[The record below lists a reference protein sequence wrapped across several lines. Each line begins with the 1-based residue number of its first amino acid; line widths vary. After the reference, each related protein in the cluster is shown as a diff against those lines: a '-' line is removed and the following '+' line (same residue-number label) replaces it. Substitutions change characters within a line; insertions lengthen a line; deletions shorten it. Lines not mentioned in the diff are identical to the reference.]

1 VSDAGLAPEPM
12 IFPLRS
18 GRGSISLHASGFRHP
33 GGAFAR
39 EAFTAYADL
48 THWISGSRALRFGTR
63 QGLFVIPRNWFP
75 DPDQADAFQRALFEH
90 VARET
95 NGAVHLA
102 RMADVDAFAR
112 EGSSRWASRGIALA
126 CLAVYALELWLG
138 PAVHHAGFFSSLLAV
153 RGEPWRLLTA
163 NLLHAD
169 LVHLSVN
176 TIGLLVLGGL
186 VERSLGTGRTIW
198 IAGLSALGATLA
210 GVVAGYEALVGASGI
225 VAGFAA
231 AILLLEFRFPERL
244 PVQWRIPRRLF
255 VMALLADAMLPLAV
269 PFVAGAAHFGGFLAG
284 GAATAIVAAPGLRRE
299 PVAPA
304 LRVAIAL
311 VAAVAVASLLSA
323 SRLLGGGRAWE
334 SHAERLLDLEET
346 SPLILNDAAW
356 LIATGRAPTRKALV
370 DARELA
376 RRAVDATDRLDP
388 NLLDTLAE
396 VEFQSGHADEA
407 VDVIDEAIRL
417 APEEPYFREQKR
429 RFAGERAAD
438 DRPAPPEPFFDPA
451 PEPRRMPDDRFHRFG
466 PEADPG
472 IEI

>member
-1 VSDAGLAPEPM
+1 MSDAGLAPEPM
-12 IFPLRS
+12 VFPLRG

-33 GGAFAR
+33 GAPFTR
-39 EAFTAYADL
+39 EGFTAYADL
-48 THWISGSRALRFGTR
+48 THWIAGSRALRFGTR
-63 QGLFVIPRNWFP
+63 QGIFTIPRSWFS
-75 DPDQADAFQRALFEH
+75 DASQADAFQRALFEH

-102 RMADVDAFAR
+102 RMAEVDALTR
-112 EGSSRWASRGIALA
+112 ERSSRWASRGIALA

-138 PAVHHAGFFSSLLAV
+138 PAVHHAGFFSSLLAL

-186 VERSLGTGRTIW
+186 VERSLGTGRAIW

-231 AILLLEFRFPERL
+231 AILLLELRFPDRL

-255 VMALLADAMLPLAV
+255 LVALLADALLPFAV
-269 PFVAGAAHFGGFLAG
+269 PFVAGAAHLGGFLAG
-284 GAATAIVAAPGLRRE
+284 GVATAIVAAPGLRRE

-304 LRVAIAL
+304 LRVAVAL
-311 VAAVAVASLLSA
+311 VTLVAVASLLSA
-323 SRLLGGGRAWE
+323 SRLVGGGTAWE
-334 SHAERLLDLEET
+334 SHAERLLDLEDT
-346 SPLILNDAAW
+346 PPLILNDAAW

-376 RRAVDATDRLDP
+376 LRAVDATERLDP

-396 VEFQSGHADEA
+396 VEFRNGHADAA
-407 VDVIDEAIRL
+407 VDAIDEAIRL

-429 RFAGERAAD
+429 RFTGDRAAD
-438 DRPAPPEPFFDPA
+438 DRPKPPDPFLEPA
-451 PEPRRMPDDRFHRFG
+451 PDQRPMPDDRFHRFG
-466 PEADPG
+466 PEEDPG
-472 IEI
+472 VEI